1 MYECVLA
8 APELSD
14 CAANTPLWCRA
25 ALMNAAAG
33 INNLQAKLLNVYKA
47 NDLLAQMPIYE
58 QKQLGFLRLLPALGS
73 YYQGLHFYHPQ
84 DKSAQRKALDELRIS
99 SEVAIFLKSRYK
111 KFSITLLPSNY
122 DMRGFLWNG
131 LKVQALYT
139 YIHDYSS
146 EIQPLSDERKKLRR
160 ANKEGYSFEQSSD
173 IPSFLE
179 LSQDMYTR
187 KNHKPF
193 KDINGQKTYLQELD
207 KAGLSKQFNVLRGSK
222 IVSSNILLQAKDQTP
237 AYSILRASVK
247 EEMDRGVSLW
257 HNKMLIEAM
266 SSRCT
271 ELDFCG
277 ANTPDVARFK
287 AAMGLQLRLF
297 FRIST

>member
-146 EIQPLSDERKKLRR
+146 EIQPLSDKRKKLRR

-187 KNHKPF
+187 KNHHPF
-193 KDINGQKTYLQELD
+193 KNLD
-207 KAGLSKQFNVLRGSK
+207 SLKKYIYALEKAGLLKQYNVLKEGK
-222 IVSSNILLQAKDQTP
+222 IVSSNILLQAQEKV
-237 AYSILRASVK
+237 AYSILRGSVK

-257 HNKMLIEAM
+257 HTQMLIKSM
-266 SSRCT
+266 QSSCGT
-271 ELDFCG
+271 LDFCG

-287 AAMGLQLRLF
+287 AAMGLQLKLF
-297 FRIST
+297 FRLRI